1 MISGDEFNGIH
12 VDLTIILPRLWEF
25 QAGRWGI
32 YHGILEHHKK
42 RQAFWCVVSVIF
54 VGSLMVCFWWFL
66 MVFMVI
72 PQFMGKWEYVKMV
85 INHSILGA
93 LVSDRPIYILYGI
106 MGTGNRNIDFN
117 DNIIQATTII
127 RQDYVPI
134 ILTSFLSDLN
144 IMGIM
149 ENNANIM
156 GM

>member
-1 MISGDEFNGIH
+1 
-12 VDLTIILPRLWEF
+12 
-25 QAGRWGI
+25 
-32 YHGILEHHKK
+32 
-42 RQAFWCVVSVIF
+42 
-54 VGSLMVCFWWFL
+54 
-66 MVFMVI
+66 
-72 PQFMGKWEYVKMV
+72 MGKWEYVKMV